1 MLLRL
6 DQVQCRYGDKPVVDD
21 LSLTVE
27 RGEICAL
34 LGPSGCGKT
43 TLLHAI
49 AGFVQPSGGQ
59 IELDGRCIATADDS
73 VPPEQRGIGM
83 VFQEYALFP
92 HLSVAANVG
101 FGLRSLSNAE
111 RARRVADTLSLVK
124 LDGFGERYPHELSGG
139 QQQRVAL
146 ARALAPQPALLLM
159 DEPFS
164 NLDTELRR
172 TLSTEVREILK
183 IAGTTA
189 IVVTHDREEAF
200 VVSDKLGVLNQG
212 SLQQWDSPDV
222 VYHQPATPAVA
233 RFVGDGDFIAATV
246 VAHGR
251 VETALGEVMT
261 TADWPIGTELDV
273 YVRPDEVELVITEGV
288 PARLL
293 SRSFLGTQI
302 RLHLALADG
311 TEIQALLPSRASVV
325 GESVQV
331 RFAPSQL
338 VAFARSVT
346 AEPVVSA

>member
-6 DQVQCRYGDKPVVDD
+6 DQLQCRYGDNVVIDA

-34 LGPSGCGKT
+34 LGPSGCGKS

-49 AGFVQPSGGQ
+49 AGFSQPSGGR
-59 IELDGRCIATADDS
+59 IELDGRSIATEEDS

-92 HLSVAANVG
+92 HLTVAGNVG
-101 FGLRSLSNAE
+101 FGLRSLSAAE
-111 RARRVADTLSLVK
+111 RARRVADTLALVK
-124 LDGFGERYPHELSGG
+124 LEGFGERYPHELSGG

-146 ARALAPQPALLLM
+146 ARALAPQPDLLLM

-172 TLSTEVREILK
+172 TLSAEVREILK

-189 IVVTHDREEAF
+189 ILVTHDREEAF
-200 VVSDKLGVLNQG
+200 VVSDKLGVLDKG
-212 SLQQWDSPDV
+212 RLQQWDTPDV

-233 RFVGDGDFIAATV
+233 RFVGDGDFIAGTV
-246 VAHGR
+246 VAVGR
-251 VETALGEVMT
+251 VRTALGEVMT
-261 TADWPIGTELDV
+261 ATDWPVGTELEV
-273 YVRPDEVELVITEGV
+273 YVRPDEVELVTQDGV

-293 SRSFLGTQI
+293 SRAFLGTQI
-302 RLHLALADG
+302 RLRLALADG
-311 TEIQALLPSRASVV
+311 TEVQALLPSRAHVLND
-325 GESVQV
+325 SVQLH
-331 RFAPSQL
+331 FAPSQL
-338 VAFARSVT
+338 VAFER
-346 AEPVVSA
+346 PVSRQAAMI

>member
-6 DQVQCRYGDKPVVDD
+6 DQLQCRYGDNVVIEK

-43 TLLHAI
+43 TLLYAI
-49 AGFVQPSGGQ
+49 AGFAQPKGGR
-59 IELDGRCIATADDS
+59 IELDGRCIATAEDAL
-73 VPPEQRGIGM
+73 PPERRGIGM

-92 HLSVAANVG
+92 HLTVAANVG
-101 FGLRSLSNAE
+101 FGLRSLSAAE
-111 RARRVADTLSLVK
+111 RVRRVADTLALVK

-172 TLSTEVREILK
+172 TLSAEVREILK

-189 IVVTHDREEAF
+189 ILVTHDREEAF
-200 VVSDKLGVLNQG
+200 VVSDKLGVLDRG
-212 SLQQWDSPDV
+212 ELQQWDAPDV

-233 RFVGDGDFIAATV
+233 RFVGDGVFIAGAV
-246 VAHGR
+246 VAAGC
-251 VETALGEVMT
+251 VGTALGEVT
-261 TADWPIGTELDV
+261 TSADWPIGTELQV
-273 YVRPDEVELVITEGV
+273 YVRPDEVELVTQDGV
-288 PARLL
+288 PARVL
-293 SRSFLGTQI
+293 SRAFLGTQI
-302 RLHLALADG
+302 RLQLALADG
-311 TEIQALLPSRASVV
+311 SDIQALLPSRAQAM
-325 GESVQV
+325 GDSVQL
-331 RFAPSQL
+331 RFAPDQL
-338 VAFARSVT
+338 VAFASAANSV
-346 AEPVVSA
+346 AVGV